1 MEEKNPLF
9 ESRKRS
15 FGIGGAIQPRK
26 DLTRYVRW
34 PKYVRLQRQRRVLMD
49 RLKVPPTLN
58 QFNNTLDKNTARQ
71 VLKFVMKYQPETR
84 KEKKQRLY
92 AAASAA
98 AKGEKTTSAKPVVV
112 KYGLNH
118 ITTLVE
124 QKKAKLVV
132 IAHDVEPIEL
142 VVWLPT
148 LCRKMDVPYM
158 IIKGK
163 SRLGTVVHKKTA
175 TALAITDVNKG
186 DTSELAT
193 LVDIAKDQFNNNSDT
208 RKVWGGGKLGNKA
221 NARNAKIAKADRKSV
236 V

>member
-1 MEEKNPLF
+1 
-9 ESRKRS
+9 
-15 FGIGGAIQPRK
+15 
-26 DLTRYVRW
+26 
-34 PKYVRLQRQRRVLMD
+34 MD

-71 VLKFVMKYQPETR
+71 VLKFMMKYQPETR

-92 AAASAA
+92 AAAVASSKGDKPAA
-98 AKGEKTTSAKPVVV
+98 SSKPVVV

-124 QKKAKLVV
+124 QKKASLVV

-175 TALAITDVNKG
+175 TALAITGVSKG
-186 DTSELAT
+186 DQSELAT
-193 LVDIAKDQFNNNSDT
+193 LVDIAKDQFNNNTDVRRT
-208 RKVWGGGKLGNKA
+208 WGGGKLGNKA
-221 NARNAKIAKADRKSV
+221 NARNALVAKRQAKEFKGRT
-236 V
+236 